1 MLHARKDY
9 NFRIQDSDHRIGKD
23 EPVFLLR
30 AQDKHMLPMLEHY
43 LSLLSEDDNS
53 NKALTIAVLRH
64 EARVIE
70 WQTHDNTKEPDTPL
84 QEVL

>member
-30 AQDKHMLPMLEHY
+30 AQDKHMLPMLKHY
-43 LSLLSEDDNS
+43 LSLLEDKES
-53 NKALTIAVLRH
+53 NKAMDIAVLKH
-64 EARVIE
+64 MARVIE
-70 WQTHDNTKEPDTPL
+70 WQTHNNTKEPDVPL
-84 QEVL
+84 KEVL